1 MGNLCLKIM
10 NKNMEALAVA
20 RGENEVNLVYAG
32 EYQEGDIIILEV
44 SEGSHYAWLQW
55 DDAIGK
61 SLVYLT
67 GNVTY
72 KIPFGDR
79 RINLSPKAFSGKKHL
94 LSVKLAK
101 EFDVSQS
108 ALARYEIDDSTPSP
122 EVFLK
127 YADYFDVSLDYI
139 FGRTDD
145 PHGMIYNNC
154 VKLGLNNPE
163 MARFVEMCFDPGSAM
178 NERLKAM
185 LVQMLS
191 EVETK

>member
-1 MGNLCLKIM
+1 MENLCLKIM

-72 KIPFGDR
+72 KIPFGPTDQSVAQGIFR
-79 RINLSPKAFSGKKHL
+79 EEASVIRKAGKG
-94 LSVKLAK
+94 
-101 EFDVSQS
+101 
-108 ALARYEIDDSTPSP
+108 I
-122 EVFLK
+122 
-127 YADYFDVSLDYI
+127 
-139 FGRTDD
+139 
-145 PHGMIYNNC
+145 
-154 VKLGLNNPE
+154 
-163 MARFVEMCFDPGSAM
+163 
-178 NERLKAM
+178 
-185 LVQMLS
+185 
-191 EVETK
+191 

>member
-1 MGNLCLKIM
+1 MENLCLKIM

-163 MARFVEMCFDPGSAM
+163 MARFVEMCFDPGSVM
-178 NERLKAM
+178 NERLKDT
-185 LVQMLS
+185 LVRMLS
-191 EVETK
+191 EVKQ